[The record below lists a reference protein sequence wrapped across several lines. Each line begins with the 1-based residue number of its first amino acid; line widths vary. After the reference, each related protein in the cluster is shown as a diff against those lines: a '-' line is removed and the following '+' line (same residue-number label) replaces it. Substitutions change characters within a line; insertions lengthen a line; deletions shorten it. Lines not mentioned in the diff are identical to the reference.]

1 MTQLREL
8 RQINKQEFL
17 QELQKRIQDKQL
29 TEKEV
34 AEVLEAEQ
42 WKKAYQLADADQE
55 RQKEIAEWDKI
66 QAEDEE

>member
-1 MTQLREL
+1 MTQL

-42 WKKAYQLADADQE
+42 
-55 RQKEIAEWDKI
+55 
-66 QAEDEE
+66 

>member
-1 MTQLREL
+1 MTGL
-8 RQINKQEFL
+8 RQIDNKQFL

-29 TEKEV
+29 TEREV
-34 AEVLEAEQ
+34 AEILEAEQ
-42 WKKAYQLADADQE
+42 WKKAYQLADADEE

>member
-42 WKKAYQLADADQE
+42 
-55 RQKEIAEWDKI
+55 
-66 QAEDEE
+66 

>member
-1 MTQLREL
+1 MTQLG
-8 RQINKQEFL
+8 QINKQEFL

-29 TEKEV
+29 SEKEV

-42 WKKAYQLADADQE
+42 WKKAYQLADADKE
-55 RQKEIAEWDKI
+55 RQKEIAEWDRI

>member
-1 MTQLREL
+1 MTQL

-42 WKKAYQLADADQE
+42 WKKAYQLADADRE
-55 RQKEIAEWDKI
+55 CQKEIAEWDRI

>member
-1 MTQLREL
+1 MLKYNIMTQL

-42 WKKAYQLADADQE
+42 
-55 RQKEIAEWDKI
+55 
-66 QAEDEE
+66 

>member
-1 MTQLREL
+1 MTQL

-42 WKKAYQLADADQE
+42 WKKAYQLADADRE
-55 RQKEIAEWDKI
+55 RQKEIAEWDRI

>member
-1 MTQLREL
+1 MTQL

-29 TEKEV
+29 SEKEV

-42 WKKAYQLADADQE
+42 WKKAYQLADADKE
-55 RQKEIAEWDKI
+55 RQKEIAEWDRI

>member
-1 MTQLREL
+1 LAVDRNSKTNIMTQLREL

-42 WKKAYQLADADQE
+42 
-55 RQKEIAEWDKI
+55 
-66 QAEDEE
+66 